1 MIQSPQ
7 TDSPDGSA
15 PHAVGNEPAPAGH
28 TTRATPPDAHDKR
41 PDPRFG
47 VLGQLSVH
55 GRTMS
60 VTSPV
65 RRAVLTACLLRYG
78 RPIGIAEFSEIL
90 WDDPPVSA
98 TANLRSHVTGLRR
111 DLDEVEPGL
120 GDRMR
125 TYRGAQCGYGLE
137 IAPDEFDLPRFTAAV
152 QRGRNWLLS
161 GSHKSAVDALEQ
173 AVGLWNGPFGQDL
186 PPTRWFNAHIAGL
199 NNARLD
205 AYQDLFTASE
215 ALPHAERVLAV
226 TPPARPGQSDVV
238 EHLVGPAGRQ
248 TRRRALH
255 PQVVTAGP
263 PAVCAGLVEHRADGS
278 ERLCQVPVRPS
289 ADGRGAGGRYRQA
302 EPETMSRSGSS
313 STSSSMAGSSAAAAS
328 AYSGRSWRTAAWA
341 RA

>member
-1 MIQSPQ
+1 MRGPLLIQSPQ
-7 TDSPDGSA
+7 TDPPDGSA
-15 PHAVGNEPAPAGH
+15 PHAVGNEPAPAGCS
-28 TTRATPPDAHDKR
+28 TPATPPDTHDER

-78 RPIGIAEFSEIL
+78 RPIGNAEFSEIL

-152 QRGRNWLLS
+152 QRGRNWLLR

-205 AYQDLFTASE
+205 AYQDLFTASVLAGRTTMLAYRIESVIAE
-215 ALPHAERVLAV
+215 APYRQHLWELLAAVHCLHGDTVSTLSVVSRCQKLFAEDLGLDLPPGIEAMRKAALNWDREEAMRLVASRTQDSAERCQCRR
-226 TPPARPGQSDVV
+226 PP
-238 EHLVGPAGRQ
+238 
-248 TRRRALH
+248 
-255 PQVVTAGP
+255 
-263 PAVCAGLVEHRADGS
+263 
-278 ERLCQVPVRPS
+278 RPS
-289 ADGRGAGGRYRQA
+289 
-302 EPETMSRSGSS
+302 S
-313 STSSSMAGSSAAAAS
+313 
-328 AYSGRSWRTAAWA
+328 
-341 RA
+341 